1 MRFKCWSSCS
11 LLGGSVLAKVIVADE
26 NEGRRTLLANTLE
39 REGFDITRAGTLRQ
53 AEGTALATMPE
64 IVLMDGDWK
73 NGDAI
78 DAAQRLMSDP
88 EFAFKCRIVVLA
100 RNSSQEYLISA
111 AKAGIS
117 EVIAKPIDMKVL
129 IEQLNKHGRKQFVPP
144 PADVEG
150 PGSSGG
156 SFDVSMLMGDST
168 WALPMLKGLV
178 GPEKINPGFIDEILV
193 QMDEEGIEVQEM
205 FDPSTMAA
213 MLRIALNNLVQDV
226 DPEQVRSAP
235 SESATDDATTAHS
248 FEGISKGEKL
258 GSGKAGST
266 KLKGGMT
273 TMEDILEQQASAI
286 QNEVELVMDELL
298 DEKPDL
304 VALHP
309 DEGLFGVDP
318 EVLKLTRLTNEL
330 VYDLMWNL
338 GRPGTVEDITL
349 ITQIED
355 ITEMVGDVLSSFP
368 TVSAIDGNDEEE

>member
-1 MRFKCWSSCS
+1 M
-11 LLGGSVLAKVIVADE
+11 VKVIVADE

-53 AEGTALATMPE
+53 AEGTALVTMPE
-64 IVLMDGDWK
+64 IVLIEGDWK

-78 DAAQRLMSDP
+78 DAAQRLMGDP
-88 EFAFKCRIVVLA
+88 EFAFKCRIVVLS
-100 RNSSQEYLISA
+100 RNTSQEYLVSA

-117 EVIAKPIDMKVL
+117 EVIGKPIDMKVL
-129 IEQLNKHGRKQFVPP
+129 IEQLNKHARKQFVPP

-150 PGSSGG
+150 PNSGGG

-193 QMDEEGIEVQEM
+193 QMDEEGLEVNEM
-205 FDPSTMAA
+205 FDSSTMAA

-226 DPEQVRSAP
+226 DPEQLQDNQNISDDAEESPDAP
-235 SESATDDATTAHS
+235 SYNEIA
-248 FEGISKGEKL
+248 KGQKL
-258 GSGKAGST
+258 GSGKAGSS

-273 TMEDILEQQASAI
+273 TMEDILEQQASSI
-286 QNEVELVMDELL
+286 QSEVESVMDEVL

-304 VALHP
+304 VALRP
-309 DEGLFGVDP
+309 DDDLFGVDP

-330 VYDLMWNL
+330 VYELMWSL

-355 ITEMVGDVLSSFP
+355 VTEMVGDVLSSFP
-368 TVSAIDGNDEEE
+368 TISTIDGVSEEEE